1 VTLPYLTTVGAP
13 YFIRAGVGRDFK
25 NVPPLIPLLRGLLA
39 VTLMPSLRLALVLCL
54 SLLVRSLF
62 LFDLP
67 LGLTLLCITLLL

>member
-1 VTLPYLTTVGAP
+1 MTLPYLTTVGTP

-25 NVPPLIPLLRGLLA
+25 NAPPLILLLRGLLT
-39 VTLMPSLRLALVLCL
+39 VTLMPSLRLALVLCP

-67 LGLTLLCITLLL
+67 PGLALLCVTLL